1 MVFNSRPPVKKLVPE
16 WDLSLV
22 LEAIQKAPFE
32 PMKTVHLKYAT
43 WKTVL
48 LLAITSFRLCSDLHG
63 VFNSQ
68 LIRYARAFSS
78 YGCFILRATRLSN
91 KLPEQGYVKERLKKF
106 YGRYEDL
113 IKQYGI
119 SL

>member
-1 MVFNSRPPVKKLVPE
+1 MLSTVVNPVDNKAVGQHPYIIRLIKGVFNSRPPVKKLVPE

-48 LLAITSFRLCSDLHG
+48 LLAMTSFRRCSDLHSLKNG
-63 VFNSQ
+63 EGSVNVTSQ
-68 LIRYARAFSS
+68 GITFIRH
-78 YGCFILRATRLSN
+78 GL
-91 KLPEQGYVKERLKKF
+91 
-106 YGRYEDL
+106 
-113 IKQYGI
+113 
-119 SL
+119 